1 MIGAA
6 VASSSQSKSSTTTTT
21 TTTAPPPTSN
31 TTVVYTQAPPP
42 ANAQLPC
49 NPDVSVKNGVT
60 YYQCGTTYY
69 MQAYGSSGP
78 IYMPVPPPG

>member
-6 VASSSQSKSSTTTTT
+6 VASASQSSSTTTTT
-21 TTTAPPPTSN
+21 TAAPAPTTS
-31 TTVVYTQAPPP
+31 TTVVYAQAPPP

-49 NPDVSVKNGVT
+49 NPNVSVKNSVT
-60 YYQCGTTYY
+60 YYQCGNTYY